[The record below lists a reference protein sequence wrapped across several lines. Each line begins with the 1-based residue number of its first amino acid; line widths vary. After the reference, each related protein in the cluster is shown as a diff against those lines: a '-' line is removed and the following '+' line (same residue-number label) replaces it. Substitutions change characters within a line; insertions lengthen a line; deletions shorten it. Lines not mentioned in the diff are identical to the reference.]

1 MVGPQA
7 VGIARQLP
15 GAAGQILEVPLKFM
29 KHKIMLVEDEQSL
42 SDLLREAFATRG
54 YDVLL
59 ADGQEASNGPTEMAE
74 ADVLVLDLDLNN
86 GMAWNLLAE
95 WITFKPVVC
104 TILLTETPSRVETA
118 RLVGADAVMQKPV
131 ELSLLLKTTEELLAA
146 RAQGWEAL
154 RRGDANCRY
163 RSRTNRRYLR
173 RIDPNG
179 DGANRISTNSI
190 PCSPVEH

>member
-1 MVGPQA
+1 
-7 VGIARQLP
+7 
-15 GAAGQILEVPLKFM
+15 M
-29 KHKIMLVEDEQSL
+29 KPKIMLVEDEQNL
-42 SDLLREAFATRG
+42 RDLLHEAFAARG

-59 ADGQEASNGPTEMAE
+59 ADGQEETFGPTEMAE

-86 GMAWNLLAE
+86 GLAWNLLAE

-118 RLVGADAVMQKPV
+118 RLVGADAVMKKPV
-131 ELSLLLKTTEELLAA
+131 ELSLLLQTTQELLAA

-154 RRGDANCRY
+154 RQGDADCRY

-173 RIDPNG
+173 RIDSTG
-179 DGANRISTNSI
+179 DDTHRISTHSI

>member
-1 MVGPQA
+1 MVCPQA
-7 VGIARQLP
+7 VGTARQLP
-15 GAAGQILEVPLKFM
+15 GAGAQILEAPLKFM
-29 KHKIMLVEDEQSL
+29 KHKIMLVEDEPSL
-42 SDLLREAFATRG
+42 GDLLREAFATRG

-59 ADGQEASNGPTEMAE
+59 ADGQEASIGPTEMAE

-86 GMAWNLLAE
+86 GTAWNLLAE

-104 TILLTETPSRVETA
+104 TILLTDTPSRVETA

-131 ELSLLLKTTEELLAA
+131 ELSSLLQTTEELLAA

-154 RRGDANCRY
+154 RHGDANCRY

-173 RIDPNG
+173 SIDPA
-179 DGANRISTNSI
+179 DDDANRISTSSI

>member
-1 MVGPQA
+1 
-7 VGIARQLP
+7 
-15 GAAGQILEVPLKFM
+15 M
-29 KHKIMLVEDEQSL
+29 KHKIMLVEDEPAL
-42 SDLLREAFATRG
+42 GDLLREAFATCG

-59 ADGQEASNGPTEMAE
+59 ADGQEASIGPTEMAE

-86 GMAWNLLAE
+86 GTAWNLLAE

-104 TILLTETPSRVETA
+104 TILLTDTPSRVETA
-118 RLVGADAVMQKPV
+118 RLVGADAVMKKPV
-131 ELSLLLKTTEELLAA
+131 ELSLLLQTTQELLAA

-154 RRGDANCRY
+154 RHGDANCRY

-173 RIDPNG
+173 RIDPTG
-179 DGANRISTNSI
+179 DAADRISTNSI